1 MRARI
6 SFAHN
11 ARSMRAAAYLI
22 LLATLTLWSGNWIV
36 ARAVRADVAPG
47 VATLGRLV
55 LVLALLLPLV
65 WRTLPGKL
73 RPLGRRDWRVLAAL
87 GFFGGGLHLA
97 MQWLGLHFTTATSGT
112 LYLSTS
118 PIFILLLAAP
128 LLGEP
133 IRGRQWTGVAISF
146 IGVSL
151 IATHGDLEGVATLSF
166 NVGDLLALG
175 SMAMWASYTVFLRLR
190 RDALNTLEFLTIVCA
205 FGVLWMTP
213 WVLWEVAHGTRVLLS
228 ARGLLAVAYSAI
240 GSLLL
245 AYAGWSYV
253 VTRLG
258 AARAG
263 VTMHLMPALGVLM
276 AAIFLGEVPHW
287 FHFAGI
293 ALILS
298 GVALSSSRPRAAA
311 A

>member
-1 MRARI
+1 
-6 SFAHN
+6 
-11 ARSMRAAAYLI
+11 MRAAAYLV

-47 VATLGRLV
+47 VATMGRLL
-55 LVLALLLPLV
+55 LVLALLAPLV

-73 RPLGRRDWRVLAAL
+73 RPLGARDWRVLAAL

-133 IRGRQWTGVAISF
+133 IRRRQWIGVAISF
-146 IGVSL
+146 FGVSV
-151 IATHGDLEGVATLSF
+151 IATRGKLQGVATLSF

-190 RDALNTLEFLTIVCA
+190 RDALNTPEFLTVVCA
-205 FGVLWMTP
+205 FGLLWMAP
-213 WVLWEVAHGTRVLLS
+213 WVLWEVAQGTRVLLS
-228 ARGLLAVAYSAI
+228 PRGLLAVAYSAI

-276 AAIFLGEVPHW
+276 AAIFLGEAPHW
-287 FHFAGI
+287 FHFVGI
-293 ALILS
+293 AFILS

-311 A
+311 